1 MATTH
6 PTTDSA
12 AAMTGP
18 PSPVARDPPAPA
30 ASSPPLGGTSAPSEQ
45 DQQVADLEAALM
57 GTSKM
62 RFGKNSQ
69 HNEVLADAFK
79 KKLDAQEKAAKQRAR
94 DNDSTATMSL
104 KLMLEVWNNELLKQ
118 VWRTTPFWLTVA
130 CFAIGF
136 FLGGGPGPGMAKLM
150 DGLGFVTIFFL
161 TWYLGKMWDRRTTV
175 RTAVD
180 DVTGCMQ
187 AIPMLARTTD
197 MSFAHQV
204 QLWRYISCAIV
215 TSFNAT
221 CGVKYT
227 DEFNYAENMINMHH
241 LMTPQESQVLEI
253 WRPNSTYCRLEFM
266 VQAMNVL
273 ASARRNDQLSDV
285 LEVDLRQN
293 ILKLRGLLGGI
304 GYLIEAE
311 PPFGARQM
319 VGFVVL
325 LYNMFYAFTRGV
337 ATYEAF
343 ATTSVVETIDFEL
356 ADKSCGDL
364 AGEILGDVCTRSMTT
379 SVNTTAYAPEMLIM
393 GFINFFVVANCFFG
407 ILQMCD
413 QLRDITG
420 DGPMSV
426 EIMPAVNGCINKG
439 KQICYFGEVYQ
450 YDADSKRLSTDIIGD
465 EILENMYKRGFL
477 NKEDNET
484 KWNLGDKRNSWRT
497 RALECLTEEMMK
509 DGVAGV
515 EELFKSADKDG
526 SGELD
531 TAEVR
536 SLFLQKDPNFP
547 AADLDFLMARLDPD
561 RSGSV
566 SWAEF
571 QRTVVSG
578 AEVLEFVNEFHNE
591 TKLHKTEQEHTEG
604 AFVSK
609 GRKGRRNTMELTQ
622 AASIAHGLKGWMNK
636 STKSMD
642 V

>member
-1 MATTH
+1 
-6 PTTDSA
+6 
-12 AAMTGP
+12 
-18 PSPVARDPPAPA
+18 
-30 ASSPPLGGTSAPSEQ
+30 
-45 DQQVADLEAALM
+45 VADLEAALM

-79 KKLDAQEKAAKQRAR
+79 KKLDAQEKAAKQRAL
-94 DNDSTATMSL
+94 DNDTTATMSL

-136 FLGGGPGPGMAKLM
+136 FLGGGASSEHARAAWDGVLM
-150 DGLGFVTIFFL
+150 GGLNFVTIFFL

-215 TSFNAT
+215 TSINAT

-241 LMTPQESQVLEI
+241 LMTPQESQVLEVSERAKRAQRSLLVMCRKLTHLLSRAQI

-311 PPFGARQM
+311 PPFGTRQM

-325 LYNMFYAFTRGV
+325 LYVRG
-337 ATYEAF
+337 
-343 ATTSVVETIDFEL
+343 
-356 ADKSCGDL
+356 
-364 AGEILGDVCTRSMTT
+364 RS
-379 SVNTTAYAPEMLIM
+379 
-393 GFINFFVVANCFFG
+393 GG
-407 ILQMCD
+407 
-413 QLRDITG
+413 R
-420 DGPMSV
+420 
-426 EIMPAVNGCINKG
+426 
-439 KQICYFGEVYQ
+439 
-450 YDADSKRLSTDIIGD
+450 
-465 EILENMYKRGFL
+465 
-477 NKEDNET
+477 
-484 KWNLGDKRNSWRT
+484 
-497 RALECLTEEMMK
+497 
-509 DGVAGV
+509 
-515 EELFKSADKDG
+515 KSARKCH
-526 SGELD
+526 
-531 TAEVR
+531 VR
-536 SLFLQKDPNFP
+536 SLATWVAPFSLHPGTTCSTRSPGAWPPTKPSRSRPSSRPSTSSSQTR
-547 AADLDFLMARLDPD
+547 AAATSPGRSSAACARAP
-561 RSGSV
+561 
-566 SWAEF
+566 
-571 QRTVVSG
+571 
-578 AEVLEFVNEFHNE
+578 
-591 TKLHKTEQEHTEG
+591 
-604 AFVSK
+604 
-609 GRKGRRNTMELTQ
+609 
-622 AASIAHGLKGWMNK
+622 
-636 STKSMD
+636 
-642 V
+642 